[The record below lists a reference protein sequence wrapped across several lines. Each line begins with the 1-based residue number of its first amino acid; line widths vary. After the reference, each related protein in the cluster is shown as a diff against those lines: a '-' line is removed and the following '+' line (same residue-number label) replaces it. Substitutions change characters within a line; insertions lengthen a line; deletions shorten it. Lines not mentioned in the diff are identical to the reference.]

1 MTLEQA
7 QEVKDILKTI
17 HDHIPATHVD
27 RIFHYYKSY
36 VNPDA
41 NKPCTCSPK
50 DWNRMLIELKDK
62 VENTLNQVTANEAVS
77 HIEENESGWDTLS
90 TTATDTGSEVRKR
103 GRRANGAN
111 KN

>member
-17 HDHIPATHVD
+17 HDHIPSTHVD

-62 VENTLNQVTANEAVS
+62 VEVTLTSYENTEPIILPE
-77 HIEENESGWDTLS
+77 
-90 TTATDTGSEVRKR
+90 R
-103 GRRANGAN
+103 GRKKRNAGVA
-111 KN
+111 

>member
-17 HDHIPATHVD
+17 TDNIPATHVD

-62 VENTLNQVTANEAVS
+62 VEVTLTSYEQTENQPEEVTS
-77 HIEENESGWDTLS
+77 S
-90 TTATDTGSEVRKR
+90 KR
-103 GRRANGAN
+103 GRKKGTTGTI
-111 KN
+111 

>member
-36 VNPDA
+36 IDPHA
-41 NKPCTCSPK
+41 GKPCTCSPK
-50 DWNRMLIELKDK
+50 DWNRMLIELKNK
-62 VENTLNQVTANEAVS
+62 VEATLASYEQIQNQP
-77 HIEENESGWDTLS
+77 EES
-90 TTATDTGSEVRKR
+90 TSSKR
-103 GRRANGAN
+103 GRKKGI
-111 KN
+111 KTTL

>member
-62 VENTLNQVTANEAVS
+62 VENTLASYEISENQQQTT
-77 HIEENESGWDTLS
+77 IQEEEIYSKS
-90 TTATDTGSEVRKR
+90 KR
-103 GRRANGAN
+103 GRKKRTTAVS
-111 KN
+111 